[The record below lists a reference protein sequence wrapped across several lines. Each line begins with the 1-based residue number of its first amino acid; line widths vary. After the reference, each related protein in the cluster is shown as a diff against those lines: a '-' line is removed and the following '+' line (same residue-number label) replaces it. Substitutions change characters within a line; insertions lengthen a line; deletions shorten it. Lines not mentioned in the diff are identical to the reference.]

1 MLRKYTSRPGTPRGL
16 LRVPAKYGIAL
27 RRRRRAHTEVC
38 SDVERLCVLRAKSHD
53 RVFGAAQ
60 TLRFEPG
67 WAETLEN
74 HATKLDGQWGGHDG
88 PGNGP
93 IPNRATEGARMHA
106 NTRMESLNHTSPLL
120 HPSPSWSARDV
131 TFFILDDHPVISFA
145 MQGLIRSRPGWQVA
159 GHASHPADA
168 IAQIEKTRPDVLL
181 LDLVFAGETGLDC
194 LNRVRALSPMTRTV
208 VYSVQ
213 PVDVY
218 GARCLDAG
226 AMGYLQKDAPV
237 DVVLRALES
246 VIDGRRWMGD
256 AQWTE
261 DPRARSSKVALM
273 HLLSNRELE
282 VLQLVTQGMS
292 NREIAKALCRSIKTV
307 ETHRHRIARKLGVR
321 GGAQLIRMAI
331 HCLDGI
337 TINNGQGKA
346 SEVRAHPDHDA
357 PSTPTH

>member
-1 MLRKYTSRPGTPRGL
+1 
-16 LRVPAKYGIAL
+16 
-27 RRRRRAHTEVC
+27 
-38 SDVERLCVLRAKSHD
+38 
-53 RVFGAAQ
+53 
-60 TLRFEPG
+60 
-67 WAETLEN
+67 
-74 HATKLDGQWGGHDG
+74 
-88 PGNGP
+88 
-93 IPNRATEGARMHA
+93 MHA
-106 NTRMESLNHTSPLL
+106 ITRMEGLNHTSPLL
-120 HPSPSWSARDV
+120 HPCPSWSGRDV

-145 MQGLIRSRPGWQVA
+145 MQGLIRSRPGWYVA
-159 GHASHPADA
+159 GHASHPAEA
-168 IAQIEKTRPDVLL
+168 LAQIENACPDVLL
-181 LDLVFAGETGLDC
+181 LDLVFAGESGLEC
-194 LNRVRALSPMTRTV
+194 LNRVRALSPLTRTV

-226 AMGYLQKDAPV
+226 AMGYIQKDAPV
-237 DVVLRALES
+237 ELVLRGLES
-246 VIDGRRWMGD
+246 VIGGRRWLGD

-337 TINNGQGKA
+337 TINNGKGDA
-346 SEVRAHPDHDA
+346 SDTRPHPDYDG
-357 PSTPTH
+357 PSTPVH